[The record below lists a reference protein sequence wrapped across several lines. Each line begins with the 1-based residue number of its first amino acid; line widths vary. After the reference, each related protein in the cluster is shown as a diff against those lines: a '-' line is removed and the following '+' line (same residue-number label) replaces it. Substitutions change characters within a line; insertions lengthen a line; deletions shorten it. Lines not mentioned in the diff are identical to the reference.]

1 MIFIR
6 SATGPDVRL
15 SIVRPATDGKETMF
29 TPVTVF
35 LPIDEKLESGEASDI
50 LCARELAI
58 RDVVSL
64 KKHNE

>member
-1 MIFIR
+1 
-6 SATGPDVRL
+6 
-15 SIVRPATDGKETMF
+15 MF

-35 LPIDEKLESGEASDI
+35 LPIAEKLDSGEASDI

>member
-6 SATGPDVRL
+6 SGTGPDVRL
-15 SIVRPATDGKETMF
+15 SIVSPPTDGKV
-29 TPVTVF
+29 PVTVF
-35 LPIDEKLESGEASDI
+35 LPIDEKLDSGEASDI

-64 KKHNE
+64 KKDDE